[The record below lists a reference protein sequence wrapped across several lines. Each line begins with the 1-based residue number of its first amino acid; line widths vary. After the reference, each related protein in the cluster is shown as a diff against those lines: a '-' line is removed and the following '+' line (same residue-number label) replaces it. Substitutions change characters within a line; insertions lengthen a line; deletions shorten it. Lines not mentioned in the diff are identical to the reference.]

1 MFVGMEN
8 TGKTYGG
15 EIRAFLVNEKSLS
28 WVGGS
33 VKAGLTE
40 PGSVLALTS
49 ILSPKVSQKLQ
60 NSWPIVLSAL
70 KTKGVSGTCNPLC
83 LSLSFQLLDCW
94 LMLNSNASQWQGW
107 AGGGWE
113 VRSAACFL
121 PSLVKSSGLDR
132 VAGQNVERKHYFS

>member
-1 MFVGMEN
+1 MFVGVKN

-15 EIRAFLVNEKSLS
+15 EICAFLVNEKSLS
-28 WVGGS
+28 WVGGW
-33 VKAGLTE
+33 VKAGSTE

-49 ILSPKVSQKLQ
+49 ILSPKVSQELQ
-60 NSWPIVLSAL
+60 NSLPIVLSAL
-70 KTKGVSGTCNPLC
+70 KMKGVPGACKPLY
-83 LSLSFQLLDCW
+83 LSLSFQLFYCW
-94 LMLNSNASQWQGW
+94 LMLNSNASQWRGW

-121 PSLVKSSGLDR
+121 PSLVKSGGLDR